1 MRIITGTLKGR
12 QIHIPKTL
20 NVRPTSDRTKEG
32 LFSILDARKYI
43 RGANVL
49 DLFAGSGNLGI
60 EAISRGAKKVL
71 FVDNDRRNTTHIEE
85 LAEDFDISDQVRT
98 VTSPVEK
105 FLEGIPL
112 PYDIVFSDPPYD
124 FPLMK
129 EMINTIVTDGWLADN
144 GWLILEHDKRH
155 HFIDHNHCAY
165 YKEYGRTHVSIFLAK
180 EGIKF

>member
-20 NVRPTSDRTKEG
+20 NVRPTADRTKEG

-43 RGANVL
+43 RDTNVL
-49 DLFAGSGNLGI
+49 DLFAGSGSLGI
-60 EAISRGAKKVL
+60 EALSRGAKKVL
-71 FVDNDRRNTTHIEE
+71 FVDNDRRNTRHIEQ
-85 LAEDFDISDQVRT
+85 LSKDFDIADKVRT

-105 FLEGIPL
+105 FLEGMPL
-112 PYDIVFSDPPYD
+112 LYDIVFSDPPYD
-124 FPLMK
+124 FPLMV
-129 EMINTIVTDGWLADN
+129 EMIDTIVSDGWLADN

-155 HFIDHNHCAY
+155 NFTDHKHCAY
-165 YKEYGRTHVSIFLAK
+165 YKEYGRTHVSIFLAE